1 MDEIIDSITRLMLME
16 NTRQEEDPGL
26 FFNHWRNQTG
36 IIITDARMAGTALN
50 YIKNAL
56 LTNRRV
62 LQKSME
68 DGYGKTEEDQA

>member
-16 NTRQEEDPGL
+16 DTRSEADPGL

-36 IIITDARMAGTALN
+36 IIITDARIAGTALN
-50 YIKNAL
+50 YIQNAL

-68 DGYGKTEEDQA
+68 VGYGKINED